1 MDAEQRRKEAEDLV
15 SLLDAA
21 GYEDHD
27 LDDMV
32 HDAASRIGSAVN
44 NSGMCEQII
53 FLLEN
58 GWNPSG
64 IKKVLL

>member
-1 MDAEQRRKEAEDLV
+1 V
-15 SLLDAA
+15 SALDAA
-21 GYEDHD
+21 GYEDHH

-44 NSGMCEQII
+44 NSGMCEQLI

-58 GWNPSG
+58 GWTPDE